1 MANATTG
8 IESRMERL
16 VAMSRAVLDRL
27 ERGDRLSVVLP
38 QARALADFYG
48 DAAHAH
54 WLDCEIYGLLDVPFA
69 RGARKT
75 KEHKAA
81 VGLFCE
87 LRCGPDV
94 RQLTVD
100 GLAEDSPKDRAPDRS
115 MIAHQSV
122 GHLERTVEEYRP
134 PTPGDAWAPVTD
146 WDLRLYVTHSE
157 HERILGSVRAYLYQ
171 YMDKI
176 WSWALQE
183 RGNLRLLGP
192 DYRIVVDSLDALET
206 GVGQELLAALGN
218 LRSDN
223 PANWALAA
231 LACRNVILKLG
242 RTLFVTNEEAY
253 ASELAGRPLN
263 LGGEMEKNK
272 LCAFMDWHFRRS
284 ADEPVKGE
292 LRRLEDLVRNIYE
305 KGSKGKST
313 TRHAEAQRLV
323 IDTFDLVSG
332 LERLTGLEPVAYP

>member
-1 MANATTG
+1 M
-8 IESRMERL
+8 ESRIERL
-16 VAMSRAVLDRL
+16 VTMSRAVLDRL

-38 QARALADFYG
+38 QARAVADFYG

-81 VGLFCE
+81 VYLFCE

-100 GLAEDSPKDRAPDRS
+100 GLAEDWPKDKAPDRS

-134 PTPGDAWAPVTD
+134 PTPGDASWAPATD
-146 WDLRLYVTHSE
+146 WALRLDVMHSE

-183 RGNLRLLGP
+183 RDNLRLLGP
-192 DYRIVVDSLDALET
+192 DYRIVIDSLDALET
-206 GVGQELLAALGN
+206 GVGQELLAALSHLG
-218 LRSDN
+218 STN
-223 PANWALAA
+223 PAEWALSA
-231 LACRNVILKLG
+231 LACRNVILSLG
-242 RTLFVTNEEAY
+242 RTLFPLRTGAHHCAMLGKDLQLKGEKELNWLTAY
-253 ASELAGRPLN
+253 IDVQWQNADDQQKEKLEGLAGLALRIYETGSRGKNKTALGHGQVQELVVDTFRLVFGLKELAALQPLSGATAT
-263 LGGEMEKNK
+263 GG
-272 LCAFMDWHFRRS
+272 
-284 ADEPVKGE
+284 
-292 LRRLEDLVRNIYE
+292 
-305 KGSKGKST
+305 
-313 TRHAEAQRLV
+313 
-323 IDTFDLVSG
+323 
-332 LERLTGLEPVAYP
+332 